1 LHKSIYFANLT
12 PNYFF
17 VKKDK
22 MEAENIAM
30 SKFNYNY
37 DKKRFETFID
47 AIIAIILTVLVLE
60 LRIPETHGSA
70 TSSTYDQL
78 KSLLPNLVSYV
89 GSFLLIVGLWLDH
102 HLLFLNLE
110 NVNRRYILLNMLFI
124 FFLSLVPFTTA
135 FAGNHYHDSLAV
147 ALLFLNYFVMNLSFG
162 TLYWYAQNKGLLK
175 PGFYTDNRA
184 TAIYSLIGIVCLMIA
199 IPLAYVHTYLSFA
212 LGVIIFMGHLFKRK

>member
-1 LHKSIYFANLT
+1 MLP

-17 VKKDK
+17 VKKGK
-22 MEAENIAM
+22 MEAENISM
-30 SKFNYNY
+30 TKFNYNY

-60 LRIPETHGSA
+60 LRIPETHNSVS
-70 TSSTYDQL
+70 SSTHDQL